1 MDFKLECLFD
11 FGYLKLISDFMI
23 WLSIFDFKMVVLFRV
38 YNFFLEDLKYD
49 V

>member
-1 MDFKLECLFD
+1 MECLFV
-11 FGYLKLISDFMI
+11 FGCLSDFMI
-23 WLSIFDFKMVVLFRV
+23 WLSIFDFKMVVLYRV